1 MKKLMFILALIAL
14 AASCTPESIT
24 SDEQQI
30 DKDIASRLYHTTIH
44 VSYAP

>member
-14 AASCTPESIT
+14 AASCAPESIT

-30 DKDIASRLYHTTIH
+30 DKDKYEI
-44 VSYAP
+44 PPNG

>member
-24 SDEQQI
+24 SDEQKI
-30 DKDIASRLYHTTIH
+30 DKDKYEI
-44 VSYAP
+44 PPNG

>member
-30 DKDIASRLYHTTIH
+30 DKDKYEI
-44 VSYAP
+44 PQNG